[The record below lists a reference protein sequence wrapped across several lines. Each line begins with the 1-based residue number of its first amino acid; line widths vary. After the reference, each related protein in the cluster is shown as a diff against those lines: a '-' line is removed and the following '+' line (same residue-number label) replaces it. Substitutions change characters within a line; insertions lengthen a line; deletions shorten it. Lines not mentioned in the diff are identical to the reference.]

1 MKWSYWAIPLKN
13 GWTSSV
19 EATTKNIRQFYF
31 KTRKA
36 QIVTKQTASPTTWHY
51 ESRETVSRR
60 PDENVHG
67 PGKSSQGNATDTSD
81 ETQKIKEDQ
90 QKESSPTIN
99 NEVTKGS
106 NKQTWASLVC
116 SSQLMK
122 YVGIVELTY
131 LLLICLLY
139 NTNYTSFI
147 IFMVLVTQPTLLYAG
162 DCFMAR
168 YSIVTVISTVS
179 RLFSTLCFCFFLNAI
194 FCLARTMN

>member
-1 MKWSYWAIPLKN
+1 MAEQAALRRRQRILDNSILRLEKLRSLPSKRQPQQPD
-13 GWTSSV
+13 
-19 EATTKNIRQFYF
+19 TT
-31 KTRKA
+31 
-36 QIVTKQTASPTTWHY
+36 

-90 QKESSPTIN
+90 QKGSSPTIN

-106 NKQTWASLVC
+106 NKQTWASLIC

-179 RLFSTLCFCFFLNAI
+179 RLFSTLCFCFFLNVI